1 MGANSKG
8 KVIKVYNPDIKSW
21 VKLTDATSEDAVAPF
36 IGSNGNWWID
46 NRDTGIPASG
56 KSPIIGEN
64 GNWWIFDPALNE
76 YADTGA
82 TAYGKTAYE
91 YAVDHGYTGTEE
103 DFGRMLNEVPNAV
116 KDAKQAIKD
125 SKEVLQNPPKIVD
138 GNWYI
143 YDYVNDTYQDSGIN
157 AVGDAFTI
165 VKTYSSVQAM
175 EDDYNNPE
183 VKAMYLGNTKVWS
196 KEQED
201 GVYIMLND
209 WSFVTVDQWKNANKP
224 DNLGIAI
231 IYGDKKLLLDY
242 KNINQYSL
250 RLYDFGTDMPIASSD
265 TDALKDLNGFQNC
278 TYAFANSPSF
288 QEIAINLKLTTPSN
302 EDLFP
307 HVLSFGEAA
316 ILQRFGRDFY
326 RALIAVDHV
335 QYNSFWTSTRAS
347 FDEFW
352 YIDLLERVNANTPED
367 ILQNML
373 YYKGSQEKTVNFL
386 PIFDLSNQ

>member
-1 MGANSKG
+1 MTNK
-8 KVIKVYNPDIKSW
+8 DIKN
-21 VKLTDATSEDAVAPF
+21 AY
-36 IGSNGNWWID
+36 IG
-46 NRDTGIPASG
+46 T
-56 KSPIIGEN
+56 
-64 GNWWIFDPALNE
+64 
-76 YADTGA
+76 T
-82 TAYGKTAYE
+82 
-91 YAVDHGYTGTEE
+91 
-103 DFGRMLNEVPNAV
+103 
-116 KDAKQAIKD
+116 
-125 SKEVLQNPPKIVD
+125 
-138 GNWYI
+138 
-143 YDYVNDTYQDSGIN
+143 
-157 AVGDAFTI
+157 
-165 VKTYSSVQAM
+165 
-175 EDDYNNPE
+175 E

-242 KNINQYSL
+242 KNMDQYSL

-288 QEIAINLKLTTPSN
+288 QEIAISLKLTTPKN

-316 ILQRFGRDFY
+316 ILQRFGGDFY
-326 RALIAVDHV
+326 KALVAVDHT
-335 QYNSFWTSTRAS
+335 QYNPFWTSTRAS

-352 YIDLLERVNANTPED
+352 YIDLLKYGNANTPED

-373 YYKGSQEKTVNFL
+373 YYKGSQEETLTFL

>member
-1 MGANSKG
+1 MTNK
-8 KVIKVYNPDIKSW
+8 DIKN
-21 VKLTDATSEDAVAPF
+21 AY
-36 IGSNGNWWID
+36 IG
-46 NRDTGIPASG
+46 T
-56 KSPIIGEN
+56 
-64 GNWWIFDPALNE
+64 
-76 YADTGA
+76 T
-82 TAYGKTAYE
+82 
-91 YAVDHGYTGTEE
+91 
-103 DFGRMLNEVPNAV
+103 
-116 KDAKQAIKD
+116 
-125 SKEVLQNPPKIVD
+125 
-138 GNWYI
+138 
-143 YDYVNDTYQDSGIN
+143 
-157 AVGDAFTI
+157 
-165 VKTYSSVQAM
+165 
-175 EDDYNNPE
+175 E

-278 TYAFANSPSF
+278 IYAFANSPSF
-288 QEIAINLKLTTPSN
+288 QEIAINLKLTTLNN

-316 ILQRFGRDFY
+316 ILQRFGDDLHTAMMEVGHEGY
-326 RALIAVDHV
+326 
-335 QYNSFWTSTRAS
+335 SPFWTSTRVNNE
-347 FDEFW
+347 EFW
-352 YIDLLERVNANTPED
+352 WIETIDHVNANTSEV
-367 ILQNML
+367 ILQAMVH
-373 YYKGSQEKTVNFL
+373 YTTSQEDTLYFL

>member
-1 MGANSKG
+1 MTNK
-8 KVIKVYNPDIKSW
+8 DIK
-21 VKLTDATSEDAVAPF
+21 
-36 IGSNGNWWID
+36 N
-46 NRDTGIPASG
+46 
-56 KSPIIGEN
+56 
-64 GNWWIFDPALNE
+64 
-76 YADTGA
+76 
-82 TAYGKTAYE
+82 AY
-91 YAVDHGYTGTEE
+91 VGT
-103 DFGRMLNEVPNAV
+103 
-116 KDAKQAIKD
+116 
-125 SKEVLQNPPKIVD
+125 
-138 GNWYI
+138 
-143 YDYVNDTYQDSGIN
+143 T
-157 AVGDAFTI
+157 
-165 VKTYSSVQAM
+165 
-175 EDDYNNPE
+175 E

-242 KNINQYSL
+242 KNMDQYSL

-288 QEIAINLKLTTPSN
+288 QEIAINLKLTTLNN

-316 ILQRFGRDFY
+316 ILQRFGDDLHTAMMEVGHEGY
-326 RALIAVDHV
+326 
-335 QYNSFWTSTRAS
+335 SPFWTSTRVNNE
-347 FDEFW
+347 EFW
-352 YIDLLERVNANTPED
+352 RIETIDHVNANTSEV
-367 ILQNML
+367 ILQAMVH
-373 YYKGSQEKTVNFL
+373 YTTSQEDTLYFL